1 MKENIRLEI
10 RTKDTIGIT
19 LKILEKLYEMN
30 IDLRAAEVFSKKVCI
45 KIDEISKE
53 RLQRLIEKIFEIKE
67 VLSVDEVELLS
78 YEKNERKL
86 IAIIDAVDEGIL
98 AVNKDYKVEIFNRYC
113 ETLFKYNKD
122 EVIGSDIRAI
132 INKDAPMFKLFK
144 DGIPY
149 DNVEQI
155 VDRGDF
161 KIHYLTSG
169 RPVLDDLG
177 NTIGAV
183 ASIKDI
189 NKAMQLVEVVNTIKD
204 GAFSDII
211 GKSNKIEYVK
221 RIVSS
226 VAKTTSTV
234 LLLGES
240 GTGKELFAKA
250 IHRLSSRANNKFIA
264 INCATLP
271 ENLLESEL
279 FGYEEGTFTGALKG
293 GKNGIFEEADG
304 GTLFLDEIGEMPLKL
319 QAKILRVLQ
328 DGVVRRIGSSK
339 ETKVDVRIIA
349 ATNRNIEDM
358 VKNGEFR
365 EDLYYR
371 LSVMPIYLP
380 PLRERK
386 EDIPLLVN
394 YFVENLNKKFNSK
407 IKRIDKGYIEE
418 LMKYSWPGNI
428 RELQNV
434 VERSIILCEGDTLIK
449 DNIYINTDKFIQN
462 NIIDISEEERT
473 LEEIVS
479 ECERE
484 VIKRA
489 LIKYKSYREVAK
501 HLGVSHTTIMNKI
514 KKYKLYL

>member
-1 MKENIRLEI
+1 MKGNIRFEI
-10 RTKDTIGIT
+10 KTKDTIGIT
-19 LKILEKLYEMN
+19 LKILEKLYEMK
-30 IDLRAAEVFSKKVCI
+30 IDLRAAEVFSEKVCI
-45 KIDEISKE
+45 KIDEIDDENKK
-53 RLQRLIEKIFEIKE
+53 RLIEKLYSIKE
-67 VLSVDEVELLS
+67 VLKVEEVELLS

-98 AVNKDYKVEIFNRYC
+98 AVNKEYKIEIFNRYC
-113 ETLFKYNKD
+113 ENLFKCSKD
-122 EVIGSDIRAI
+122 EVVGSDVRSI
-132 INKDAPMFKLFK
+132 INKDAPILSLFK

-149 DNVEQI
+149 DNIEQI
-155 VDRGDF
+155 VDRGEY

-169 RPVLDDLG
+169 RPVLDDAG

-189 NKAMQLVEVVNTIKD
+189 NKAMELVEVVNTIKD
-204 GAFSDII
+204 GAFSEII
-211 GKSNKIEYVK
+211 GKSRNIEYVK
-221 RIVSS
+221 RIATS
-226 VAKTTSTV
+226 VAKTSSTV

-250 IHRLSSRANNKFIA
+250 IHRLSNRANNKFIVV
-264 INCATLP
+264 NCAALP

-279 FGYEEGTFTGALKG
+279 FGYVEGSFTGALKG
-293 GKNGIFEEADG
+293 GKNGIFVEANG

-319 QAKILRVLQ
+319 QAKLLRVLQ
-328 DGVVRRIGSSK
+328 EGVVRRIGSSEEVK
-339 ETKVDVRIIA
+339 IDVRIIA
-349 ATNRNIEDM
+349 ATNRDLDSM
-358 VKNGEFR
+358 VKNGQFR

-394 YFVENLNKKFNSK
+394 YFVDNLNKKFNGK
-407 IKRIDKGYIEE
+407 IKKVDISFIEE
-418 LMKYSWPGNI
+418 LMKYDWPGNI

-434 VERSIILCEGDTLIK
+434 VERSIILCEGDTLTK
-449 DNIYINTDKFIQN
+449 DFIYINVEKIGQN
-462 NIIDISEEERT
+462 VIMNLCDEEMS
-473 LEEIVS
+473 LEEIVAQ
-479 ECERE
+479 CEKE

-489 LIKYKSYREVAK
+489 IEKYKSYRAAAK

-514 KKYKLYL
+514 KKYKLY